1 MHDIITQIELAAAG
15 SVSEEIRLIKQR
27 RKNLDHIIKFTLGIS
42 RLQKSLES
50 VLLLK
55 KPTTDIP
62 RDLLKVLGS
71 ISDNVA
77 NLPSNELMKR
87 LTRIEESIQEDMNA
101 IMGIT
106 SQPDSIDASNSNQTE
121 DVSKNLQSLINDF
134 RRRINTAI
142 VLKLHMRSR
151 GMNVAE
157 TTVPITAEELV
168 SQVSKLV
175 VEEKKC
181 RTKTK
186 DELESMDNQMEMII
200 NNKDCPKAMKNY
212 ADQLRQEIHQNITH
226 LDKGKDIEK
235 MPYVVEIIQMGEDQT
250 TKSEPTRQPTK
261 IHENS
266 AATEE
271 VTKIPDNQKL
281 GFFNKFSKWLS
292 TPWAV
297 KWKDIE

>member
-1 MHDIITQIELAAAG
+1 MHDIITQIEHAATG

-27 RKNLDHIIKFTLGIS
+27 RKSLDHIIKFTLGIN

-55 KPTTDIP
+55 KPTKDIP

-87 LTRIEESIQEDMNA
+87 LTRIEESIQEDMDA

-106 SQPDSIDASNSNQTE
+106 NQPDSINASNSNQAE
-121 DVSKNLQSLINDF
+121 DISKNLQTLINDF

-142 VLKLHMRSR
+142 VLKLHMRTR
-151 GMNVAE
+151 GMEVAE

-186 DELESMDNQMEMII
+186 DELEAMDNQMETII
-200 NNKDCPKAMKNY
+200 NNEDCPEAMKNY
-212 ADQLRQEIHQNITH
+212 AKQLRKEISQNIEH
-226 LDKGKDIEK
+226 LNRGKDIEK
-235 MPYVVEIIQMGEDQT
+235 MPYVVEIIQMGENQS
-250 TKSEPTRQPTK
+250 TKSEPTSQATK
-261 IHENS
+261 ANEKS
-266 AATEE
+266 AAIEEETKTTE
-271 VTKIPDNQKL
+271 NQKS
-281 GFFNKFSKWLS
+281 GFFKKASKWLE

>member
-1 MHDIITQIELAAAG
+1 MQDIITQIEHAAAG

-27 RKNLDHIIKFTLGIS
+27 RKSLDHIIKFTLGVS

-55 KPTTDIP
+55 KPTKDIP
-62 RDLLKVLGS
+62 RDLLKVLGN

-77 NLPSNELMKR
+77 NLPSKELMKR
-87 LTRIEESIQEDMNA
+87 LTRIEKSIQEDMNT

-106 SQPDSIDASNSNQTE
+106 KQPDSIDASNSIQSEDISDKLQT
-121 DVSKNLQSLINDF
+121 LINDF

-142 VLKLHMRSR
+142 VLKLHMRTR
-151 GMNVAE
+151 GMEVSE
-157 TTVPITAEELV
+157 TTIPVTAEELV
-168 SQVSKLV
+168 SQASKLV
-175 VEEKKC
+175 VEEKNC

-186 DELESMDNQMEMII
+186 DELEAMDNQMEMII
-200 NNKDCPKAMKNY
+200 NNEDCPKAMKNY
-212 ADQLRQEIHQNITH
+212 ADQLRQEIHQNIEH
-226 LDKGKDIEK
+226 LNKGRDIEK

-250 TKSEPTRQPTK
+250 TKSESTSQATK
-261 IHENS
+261 INENS

-271 VTKIPDNQKL
+271 VPKISNDQKL
-281 GFFNKFSKWLS
+281 SFFNKISKWLE

>member
-27 RKNLDHIIKFTLGIS
+27 RKNLDHIIKFTLSIS

-55 KPTTDIP
+55 KPTKDIP

-106 SQPDSIDASNSNQTE
+106 NQPDSIDASNSNQVE
-121 DVSKNLQSLINDF
+121 DNSKNLQSLINDF

-142 VLKLHMRSR
+142 VLKLHMRTR

-186 DELESMDNQMEMII
+186 DELETMDNQMEMII

-212 ADQLRQEIHQNITH
+212 ADQLRQEIHQNIEH
-226 LDKGKDIEK
+226 LNKGKDIEK

-250 TKSEPTRQPTK
+250 TKSEPTSQATK
-261 IHENS
+261 INENS
-266 AATEE
+266 DTTEE
-271 VTKIPDNQKL
+271 VTKISNNQKL
-281 GFFNKFSKWLS
+281 SFFNKVSKWFS

>member
-1 MHDIITQIELAAAG
+1 MHDIITQIELASSG

-27 RKNLDHIIKFTLGIS
+27 RKSLDHIIKFTLGIS

-77 NLPSNELMKR
+77 NLPSNELMRR
-87 LTRIEESIQEDMNA
+87 LTLIEKSIQEDMNA

-106 SQPDSIDASNSNQTE
+106 NQPDSIDASNSNQTE
-121 DVSKNLQSLINDF
+121 DISKNLQSLINDF

-142 VLKLHMRSR
+142 VLKLHMRTR

-157 TTVPITAEELV
+157 TTIPITAEELV

-186 DELESMDNQMEMII
+186 DELEAMDNQMEKII
-200 NNKDCPKAMKNY
+200 NNEDSPKEMKSY
-212 ADQLRQEIHQNITH
+212 ADQLRQEIHQNIEH
-226 LDKGKDIEK
+226 LNKGKDVEK
-235 MPYVVEIIQMGEDQT
+235 MPYVIEIIQMGEDQT
-250 TKSEPTRQPTK
+250 TQSEPTSEPTE
-261 IHENS
+261 INEDS
-266 AATEE
+266 ATTEE
-271 VTKIPDNQKL
+271 VTKIPANKKL
-281 GFFNKFSKWLS
+281 NFFNKFSKWLT
-292 TPWAV
+292 TPWAT